1 MNELINMFSRI
12 RRQLREDRG
21 CDPAGVVG
29 PAMAALV
36 ARDASG
42 VDLRRVVA
50 HDPSLQRPP
59 AHNDVSMALI
69 D

>member
-1 MNELINMFSRI
+1 MFSQI

-29 PAMAALV
+29 LAMAALV

-42 VDLRRVVA
+42 VDLQ
-50 HDPSLQRPP
+50 SLHTIHPC
-59 AHNDVSMALI
+59 NDHQHIMT
-69 D
+69 